1 MKIYFSDLGLLV
13 TSFMGQVY
21 FRCSKHLG
29 IHVTEVIQKKFMPE
43 MRLLIAFYSEE
54 IRQEQREID
63 KIEYNNN

>member
-1 MKIYFSDLGLLV
+1 
-13 TSFMGQVY
+13 
-21 FRCSKHLG
+21 
-29 IHVTEVIQKKFMPE
+29 MPE